1 MTYIRATSLG
11 DLLLRSAVKW
21 PDNIALI
28 FPDEKIT
35 YSQLYERAFE
45 KARLLQGM
53 GIDIDDH
60 VGIMLPNSPACL
72 EWLFACALSGAV
84 AVMINTRYKSHEL
97 EYLVENA
104 DLRLLVITSEHKQ
117 YTDYVGLLNQIY
129 PELESAS
136 GDTELAGAPL
146 LERII
151 VCGDMP
157 VRVGGKMVSE
167 AALLETGELAKKSS
181 VDRRRASLPLGGY
194 CMMMYTSGTTSHPKG
209 CPLSH
214 EAVTRKAFSIV
225 DRLEFLESDRQWNPL
240 PFFHLASLMPMLA
253 TFATGGA
260 YITDSHF
267 DAGSAWRQI
276 LGEKVTIL
284 YPAFPVVMADLVTHP
299 DFAKLDKWQI
309 RLINNVAPPDQLLKN
324 MKLLPHSLH
333 ISAYGLTEG
342 TGLSCYS
349 NPDDDD
355 NTRAHRIGTPLDG
368 TLMKVVDA
376 DTGIECGPGEKGE
389 MLIKGYSVFDGY
401 YRAPETTA
409 KAFTEDGWFRTG
421 DICSLDEAGRV
432 AYQGRLKD
440 TLKVGGENVSALEIE
455 SCLSTH
461 PAIKFA
467 QVVGVPDPRLQE
479 VVAAFVELN
488 PGAACDQEEIIDFCR
503 QRLASFKIPRHVEF
517 VCHWPMSAT
526 KVQKFKLRENL
537 MTKLSIQNNG

>member
-1 MTYIRATSLG
+1 MTYIKATSLG
-11 DLLLRSAVKW
+11 DFLLRSAVKW
-21 PDNIALI
+21 PDNRALI
-28 FPDEKIT
+28 FPGEKIT

-53 GIDIDDH
+53 GIEVNDH
-60 VGIMLPNSPACL
+60 VGIMLPNSPVCL

-97 EYLVENA
+97 EYLVANA
-104 DLRLLVITSEHKQ
+104 DLRLLVTLSEHKQ
-117 YTDYVGLLNQIY
+117 YTDYIGLLNGIY
-129 PELESAS
+129 PELKSADS
-136 GDTELAGAPL
+136 DTELAKAPL

-157 VRVGGKMVSE
+157 INVGGKMVSE
-167 AALLETGELAKKSS
+167 AAMLASGERAGQSS
-181 VDRRRASLPLGGY
+181 VDRRRASLSLGGS
-194 CMMMYTSGTTSHPKG
+194 CMMMYTSGTTSNPKG

-214 EAVTRKAFSIV
+214 EAVTRKAFTIV
-225 DRLEFLESDRQWNPL
+225 DRLGFLESDRQWNPL
-240 PFFHLASLMPMLA
+240 PLFHLASLMPMFA

-267 DAGSAWRQI
+267 DAGNAWRQI
-276 LGEKVTIL
+276 LEEKATIL

-299 DFAKLDKWQI
+299 DFAKLDKRQI

-349 NPDDDD
+349 NPGDDDD
-355 NTRAHRIGTPLDG
+355 IRAYRIGTPLDG
-368 TLMKVVDA
+368 TLMKVIDP
-376 DTGIECGPGEKGE
+376 DTGRECGIGEKGE

-401 YRAPETTA
+401 YKAPEITA
-409 KAFTEDGWFRTG
+409 RAFTADGWFRTG

-432 AYQGRLKD
+432 AYHGRLKD
-440 TLKVGGENVSALEIE
+440 TLKVGGENVSALEVE

-461 PAIKFA
+461 PAVKFV
-467 QVVGVPDPRLQE
+467 QVVGVPDSRLQE
-479 VVAAFVELN
+479 VVAAFVEPN
-488 PGAACDQEEIIDFCR
+488 PGAACDKEDIIAFCR
-503 QRLASFKIPRHVEF
+503 QRLASFKVPRYVEI
-517 VCHWPMSAT
+517 VHQWPMSAT
-526 KVQKFKLRENL
+526 KVQKFKLREQL
-537 MTKLSIQNNG
+537 MTRLGAGD